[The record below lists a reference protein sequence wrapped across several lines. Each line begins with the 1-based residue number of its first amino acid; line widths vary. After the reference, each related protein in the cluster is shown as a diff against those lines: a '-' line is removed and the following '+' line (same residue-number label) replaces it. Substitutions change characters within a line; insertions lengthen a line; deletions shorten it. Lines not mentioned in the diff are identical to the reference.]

1 MAYTEDDLTA
11 VRKAIADL
19 SAGNRVNR
27 VSKGDSMIDYGQAD
41 LPQLQALENRII
53 SNLNKSQGRTSC
65 FRVAT
70 SKGL

>member
-1 MAYTEDDLTA
+1 MAYTSDDLTA
-11 VRKAIADL
+11 VRQAISDL
-19 SAGNRVNR
+19 SSGNRITR

-53 SNLNKSQGRTSC
+53 ANLNKSQGRASC
-65 FRVAT
+65 FRVST